1 MAHLI
6 FEFQPPNFVKSHNF
20 CRQIT
25 EKSLVII
32 SESVSDLE
40 KLSGS
45 APSIYIDVFD
55 LPYISSLTNR
65 GSSLILGSKGN
76 PFDSAG
82 NINSFATT
90 WELLF
95 WTATLLEKKSLLQ
108 CHYSS

>member
-40 KLSGS
+40 KSGGS
-45 APSIYIDVFD
+45 APSICIDVLD
-55 LPYISSLTNR
+55 LDLQK
-65 GSSLILGSKGN
+65 LGG
-76 PFDSAG
+76 PQVG
-82 NINSFATT
+82 LCT
-90 WELLF
+90 
-95 WTATLLEKKSLLQ
+95 
-108 CHYSS
+108 

>member
-40 KLSGS
+40 KSGGS
-45 APSIYIDVFD
+45 APSICIDVLD
-55 LPYISSLTNR
+55 LSYTVKFPK
-65 GSSLILGSKGN
+65 SK
-76 PFDSAG
+76 
-82 NINSFATT
+82 
-90 WELLF
+90 
-95 WTATLLEKKSLLQ
+95 KKHIYKL
-108 CHYSS
+108 

>member
-40 KLSGS
+40 KSGGS
-45 APSIYIDVFD
+45 ALSICIDVLGLLENRENFTK
-55 LPYISSLTNR
+55 LNIQLQCIIFSLKVEIQGPYY
-65 GSSLILGSKGN
+65 GSI
-76 PFDSAG
+76 FV
-82 NINSFATT
+82 FATT
-90 WELLF
+90 F
-95 WTATLLEKKSLLQ
+95 EKGISFHKKRRKEK
-108 CHYSS
+108 YY